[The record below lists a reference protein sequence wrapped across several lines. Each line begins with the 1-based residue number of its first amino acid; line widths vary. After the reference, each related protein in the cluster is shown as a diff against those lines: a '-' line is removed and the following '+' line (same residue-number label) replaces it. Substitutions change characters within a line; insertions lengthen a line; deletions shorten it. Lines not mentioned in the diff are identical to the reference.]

1 MRDRP
6 SRRILL
12 AGVALAVAALL
23 HPATATFAK
32 QQTAKQAMRFAA
44 DMAQSGNWREAAY
57 RWELALEREPEN
69 PRVLNN
75 LAVASEVLGE
85 IARARDYYERAMALS
100 GGDDRIRDNR
110 NRFLRVLEERRA
122 LEGEDGIGDTE
133 PPKPATATAGN
144 PSGGSTKGGKP
155 LSVSVGIPLPPRLRL
170 EGVDS
175 VLVASFRAPES
186 SMLDVRR
193 EIVRFMRSEFRK
205 HTALEVREVIPPPA
219 IPEQTIEDLLAN
231 HEFWRHLAR
240 EHDADLL
247 VSGVMRFGRRDVS
260 GFQEVD
266 RISPTTGQKVRQTQ
280 FVDQEEFSYDLDVF
294 FIDGGTGRLLFR
306 DQMRRAMVFR
316 GDMNDPVTAFYEL
329 NEAIA
334 GDVLAIVAP
343 RRRNESRVIYKN

>member
-110 NRFLRVLEERRA
+110 NRFLTRPGGTTGPGRRGRNRRHGAAEAGDGDGGQPERRFD
-122 LEGEDGIGDTE
+122 EGGQAPERVGGHS
-133 PPKPATATAGN
+133 PAAEAAAGGRGQRAGSELQGPRELDAGRPAGN
-144 PSGGSTKGGKP
+144 RAVYAQRVPQAHRARSSG
-155 LSVSVGIPLPPRLRL
+155 
-170 EGVDS
+170 
-175 VLVASFRAPES
+175 
-186 SMLDVRR
+186 
-193 EIVRFMRSEFRK
+193 
-205 HTALEVREVIPPPA
+205 VIPPPA
-219 IPEQTIEDLLAN
+219 DPG
-231 HEFWRHLAR
+231 
-240 EHDADLL
+240 AD
-247 VSGVMRFGRRDVS
+247 
-260 GFQEVD
+260 D
-266 RISPTTGQKVRQTQ
+266 RGSAGQ
-280 FVDQEEFSYDLDVF
+280 
-294 FIDGGTGRLLFR
+294 
-306 DQMRRAMVFR
+306 
-316 GDMNDPVTAFYEL
+316 P
-329 NEAIA
+329 
-334 GDVLAIVAP
+334 
-343 RRRNESRVIYKN
+343 